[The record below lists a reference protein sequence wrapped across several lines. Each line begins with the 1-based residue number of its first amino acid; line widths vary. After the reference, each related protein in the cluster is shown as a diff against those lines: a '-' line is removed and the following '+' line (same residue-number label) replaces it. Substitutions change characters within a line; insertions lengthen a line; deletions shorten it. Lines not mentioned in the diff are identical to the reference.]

1 MTHTPKAE
9 AASADSPL
17 SASAALTLL
26 DRQQR
31 RVANERG
38 RFVFPITL
46 AWAVAWLVGF
56 GALWSIDGPAVD
68 HVGSGAGL
76 PVPVALTI
84 FLVLLVAAIAVS
96 IVQGVRGGR
105 GFKGSASAFTGTVYG
120 ISWSIVMIGIGVLGG
135 ALQAHGMS
143 TTVGNIYYP
152 CVYTFAVGL
161 LYLLAGAIWHS
172 VSSVVAGGCVILV
185 AVIAAWFGYPNHY
198 LVLAI
203 GGGGTFLVLAI
214 RDVVAGRRVRAQLA
228 GEGQRG

>member
-1 MTHTPKAE
+1 MTDTTNTD

-17 SASAALTLL
+17 SASAALKLL
-26 DRQQR
+26 DNQQR

-46 AWAVAWLVGF
+46 GWTVAWLIGF
-56 GALWSIDGPAVD
+56 LALWSIDGPVAD
-68 HVGSGAGL
+68 HIGNGRGL
-76 PVPVALTI
+76 PLPAALTI
-84 FLVLLVAAIAVS
+84 FLVLLVAAIVIS

-120 ISWSIVMIGIGVLGG
+120 ISWSVAMIAIGVLGG
-135 ALQAHGMS
+135 ALQANGMS

-161 LYLLAGAIWHS
+161 LYLMAGAIWRS

-185 AVIAAWFGYPNHY
+185 AVVAAWFGYPNHY

-214 RDVVAGRRVRAQLA
+214 HDVVAGRRVRAQIA
-228 GEGQRG
+228 GAAQRG

>member
-1 MTHTPKAE
+1 MAETPTAR
-9 AASADSPL
+9 AAGADTPL
-17 SASAALTLL
+17 SASAALKLL
-26 DRQQR
+26 DNQQR

-46 AWAVAWLVGF
+46 AWSVAWLVGF
-56 GALWSIDGPAVD
+56 LALWSVDGPTAD
-68 HVGSGAGL
+68 SVGGWHGL
-76 PVPVALTI
+76 PLPVAITI
-84 FLVLLVAAIAVS
+84 FLVLLVAAIVIS

-105 GFKGSASAFTGTVYG
+105 GFKGSASEFTGTVYG
-120 ISWSIVMIGIGVLGG
+120 ISWSVTMVAIGILGG

-143 TTVGNIYYP
+143 TTVANIYYP

-172 VSSVVAGGCVILV
+172 VPSVVAGGCVILV
-185 AVIAAWFGYPNHY
+185 AVIATWFGYPNHY

-214 RDVVAGRRVRAQLA
+214 HDVVAGRRVRAQLA
-228 GEGQRG
+228 GEAH